1 MIAKILR
8 LATLGIFLSIAGCA
22 DIASLLSTPTPVPV
36 TQTTA
41 TSQPVELT
49 ATSAIPSIEARV
61 LRIWLP
67 PRFDPNLESAS
78 AQLLK
83 QRLSDYEEMHPGL
96 KIEVRIKAETG
107 DTGLLNSLAVTSNAA
122 PSALPDLIAL
132 PRTDLDSA
140 ATRSL
145 LHPIDG
151 LSTLL
156 DDPNWYPYARDL
168 GHIQNI
174 GYGLPFAGDA
184 LVMVLQQPE
193 TTISTWEDL
202 FLLEEPFIFPA
213 GDPQGLFPLY
223 LYLSAGG
230 KINSEPGSPA
240 LEEEPLQQT
249 LTLLKAGLDA
259 NVFSTS
265 LLEMDTFEE
274 AFQAYRTGPAR
285 AVVAWSANRQL
296 NENEVMQP
304 LPGLDASSTFADGW
318 LWALAGTS
326 PENQQ
331 LATELA
337 EYLMEADFLSAWTQA
352 AGYLP
357 TQISREHALHEVLES
372 AQEFPSKEALNLLAP
387 ILNQAVSRVLN
398 GEPVEVV
405 VRSVMEQVK

>member
-1 MIAKILR
+1 MIAKVLR
-8 LATLGIFLSIAGCA
+8 LATIGIFLSIAGCA
-22 DIASLLSTPTPVPV
+22 DIASLLSTPTPVSV
-36 TQTTA
+36 TQTLA
-41 TSQPVELT
+41 TPQPVELT

-67 PRFDPNLESAS
+67 PRFDPNLDSAS

-96 KIEVRIKAETG
+96 KIEVRLKAETG
-107 DTGLLNSLAVTSNAA
+107 ETSLLNSLLLTSNAA

-132 PRTDLDSA
+132 PRADLDA
-140 ATRSL
+140 AAARGL
-145 LHPIDG
+145 LHPMDG

-174 GYGLPFAGDA
+174 GYGLPFAGDMLA
-184 LVMVLQQPE
+184 MVLQQAD
-193 TTISTWEDL
+193 TGISTWDDL

-213 GDPQGLFPLY
+213 SDPQSLFPLY

-230 KINSEPGSPA
+230 KINNELGLPT

-249 LTLLKAGLDA
+249 LTLLKAGVEA
-259 NVFSTS
+259 SVFSTS
-265 LLEMDTFEE
+265 LVDVDTFDE
-274 AFQAYRTGPAR
+274 AFLAYRAGPAR
-285 AVVAWSANRQL
+285 AVVAWSANREL
-296 NENEVMQP
+296 NENEVAQP
-304 LPGLDASSTFADGW
+304 LPGLDTSSTFADGW

-337 EYLMEADFLSAWTQA
+337 EYLMEPEFLTAWTVES
-352 AGYLP
+352 GFLP
-357 TQISREHALHEVLES
+357 TRITRAHALHGILES
-372 AQEFPSKEALNLLAP
+372 AQELPARDALNFLGP

-405 VRSVMEQVK
+405 VRSVIEQVK

>member
-41 TSQPVELT
+41 TPQPVELT

-83 QRLSDYEEMHPGL
+83 RRLSDYEEMHPGL

-184 LVMVLQQPE
+184 LVMVLQPADTE
-193 TTISTWEDL
+193 VNTWEDL
-202 FLLEEPFIFPA
+202 FLLEEPIIFPA
-213 GDPQGLFPLY
+213 SDPQGLFPLN
-223 LYLSAGG
+223 LYLSVGG
-230 KINSEPGSPA
+230 KINSEPGSPT
-240 LEEEPLQQT
+240 LEEEPLQRI
-249 LTLLKAGLDA
+249 LTLLKAGLEA

-337 EYLMEADFLSAWTQA
+337 EYLMEADFLSAWTQT

-357 TQISREHALHEVLES
+357 TQISKDHALHEVLES
-372 AQEFPSKEALNLLAP
+372 AQELPSKDALNLLAP

-405 VRSVMEQVK
+405 VRSVMEQVR